1 MMQNPEKN
9 NLEIEKIIKSNFS
22 GKIFNIFSNYGSF
35 IQIDFSEKEANG
47 NNIFVYMC
55 SWNIYHNDVEILN
68 NNDDRAKF
76 SRIFDIL
83 VHRGMRIVD
92 FLFDPIKHMFIF
104 YLCDN
109 YSISLFPD
117 NEYLDDD
124 MVMFFTET
132 NYALCY
138 SVQKGFYTGK

>member
-1 MMQNPEKN
+1 MQNPEKN

-47 NNIFVYMC
+47 NNIFVHMC
-55 SWNIYHNDVEILN
+55 AWNIYHNDVEILN

-92 FLFDPIKHMFIF
+92 FLFDPIKHMFVF
-104 YLCDN
+104 
-109 YSISLFPD
+109 
-117 NEYLDDD
+117 
-124 MVMFFTET
+124 
-132 NYALCY
+132 
-138 SVQKGFYTGK
+138 

>member
-1 MMQNPEKN
+1 
-9 NLEIEKIIKSNFS
+9 
-22 GKIFNIFSNYGSF
+22 
-35 IQIDFSEKEANG
+35 
-47 NNIFVYMC
+47 MC
-55 SWNIYHNDVEILN
+55 SWNIYHNYVEILN

-117 NEYLDDD
+117 NEYIDDD
-124 MVMFFTET
+124 RVMFFTET

>member
-1 MMQNPEKN
+1 MDIIESEKFIKN
-9 NLEIEKIIKSNFS
+9 NFI

-35 IQIDFSEKEANG
+35 IEIDFSEKESDG

-55 SWNIYHNDVEILN
+55 AWNIYHNDIEVLN

-76 SRIFDIL
+76 SHVFDDLIRSGNS
-83 VHRGMRIVD
+83 VID

-109 YSISLFPD
+109 YSIRLFPD
-117 NEYLDDD
+117 NDFLDDD
-124 MVMFFTET
+124 MIVFFTKI
-132 NYALCY
+132 NDALCY
-138 SVQKGFYTGK
+138 NVRKGFYYDCTRI